1 MSTLE
6 TNSIAKYSG
15 NNVAIDDSLNL
26 KSYTTT
32 QRDALT
38 SAAGDV
44 IYNSTVGNPQ
54 VYDGSSWND
63 LKAGLEGFL
72 LEFLVVGGGGGGGSG
87 ASDKHGGG
95 GGSGGFRNSRAGEE
109 TGHPVTSPEAKY
121 RVLADGSTT
130 YTINVGGGG
139 GSGTIGT
146 YSQFDTIYA
155 GGGGQGGA
163 TGAYYTF
170 SSTPLGGGGGGN
182 QYTGGFQVAQS
193 GAYGQAG
200 GGAFSG
206 GGGGG
211 AGGNASSTTAG
222 TYKTSAITGS
232 SVNYAQGGYG
242 GGNSTRNNGGAN
254 TGEGGRGNNRDSA
267 NSYAGYTGGS
277 GIVVL
282 RWATAD
288 ATIGATRTGLT
299 DGDVQTD
306 GSDSYIVFTAGTGN
320 ITFS

>member
-1 MSTLE
+1 MSELK
-6 TNSIAKYSG
+6 TNKIATNDA
-15 NNVAIDDSLNL
+15 NNVAVDDSLNL
-26 KSYTTT
+26 KSYTTP

-38 SAAGDV
+38 STAGDV

-87 ASDKHGGG
+87 AHDKHGGG
-95 GGSGGFRNSRAGEE
+95 GGSGGFRNSRTGEQ

-139 GSGTIGT
+139 VSGNRGT

-163 TGAYYTF
+163 TGQYYTF
-170 SSTPLGGGGGGN
+170 NSTPLGGGGGGN
-182 QYTGGFQVAQS
+182 QYGGGFQIAQS

-200 GGAFSG
+200 GGANSG

-211 AGGNASSTTAG
+211 AGGNASGTNAG
-222 TYKTSAITGS
+222 TFKASSITGS

-242 GGNSTRNNGGAN
+242 GGNSTRNNGDAERACQHIGRRLRRRFFRVSDGPILARRHCRGGVPIPGA
-254 TGEGGRGNNRDSA
+254 
-267 NSYAGYTGGS
+267 
-277 GIVVL
+277 
-282 RWATAD
+282 
-288 ATIGATRTGLT
+288 
-299 DGDVQTD
+299 
-306 GSDSYIVFTAGTGN
+306 
-320 ITFS
+320 

>member
-6 TNSIAKYSG
+6 TNSIGKYNG
-15 NNVAIDDSLNL
+15 NNVSIDDALNL

-38 SAAGDV
+38 STAGDV

-130 YTINVGGGG
+130 YTINVGAGG
-139 GSGTIGT
+139 GSGTLGT

-170 SSTPLGGGGGGN
+170 NTTPLGGGGGGN

-282 RWATAD
+282 RYATAD
-288 ATIGATRTGLT
+288 ATISVGAGLT
-299 DGDVQTD
+299 SSSTTS
-306 GSDSYIVFTAGTGN
+306 GSDTIVTFTAGTGTV
-320 ITFS
+320 TFS